1 MRGGPA
7 RLPPVVRQPDQPG
20 VFLLAIWDL
29 EQDPDREQLGCPG
42 LLEEHLPKA
51 GEEDHRRQERGEG
64 LGGFGLAERGAREA
78 KSPRAEWWYG
88 ASTPVYKSFYGHG

>member
-1 MRGGPA
+1 MKERPA
-7 RLPPVVRQPDQPG
+7 RLPPVVQQPDQPG
-20 VFLLAIWDL
+20 GFLLAVWDL

-64 LGGFGLAERGAREA
+64 LGGFGLAVKGAREER
-78 KSPRAEWWYG
+78 SPRAEW
-88 ASTPVYKSFYGHG
+88 